1 MKKLQEKKCKSGITL
16 IALAITVVVLI
27 VLAGVSIN
35 AVVGDDGIIK
45 KAQESANLTKESEA
59 KEIINRAVLEFRL
72 TEGYDTLEDFLRTKV
87 SNGKI
92 DSVIKQNLQITA
104 TIKQ

>member
-45 KAQESANLTKESEA
+45 KLKSQ
-59 KEIINRAVLEFRL
+59 
-72 TEGYDTLEDFLRTKV
+72 
-87 SNGKI
+87 
-92 DSVIKQNLQITA
+92 QI
-104 TIKQ
+104 